1 MLLRTGIFFSYS
13 KEKDF
18 FNVLA
23 VRTKGLAFRLYGQ
36 SLLFLFVI
44 RVASTIFA
52 ASKTRAMVSY
62 CLYKKLIIMAN
73 TSDISRGMILN
84 LEGSLYTIIE
94 FGENKT
100 ARAAAKVWAKLKG
113 VDNNR
118 SIEKTWNSGDTIF
131 PVRVERRYYQFLY
144 KDDTG
149 YNFMDNETFEQVAL
163 PENTIDAPQYLKEGQ
178 EVGVLINTENDQVLG
193 AEMPDKIVLLVTY
206 TEPGLRGDTATRT
219 LKPATLETGAS
230 INVPLF
236 VNEGEL
242 IRINTKTGEYVERVK
257 E

>member
-1 MLLRTGIFFSYS
+1 
-13 KEKDF
+13 
-18 FNVLA
+18 
-23 VRTKGLAFRLYGQ
+23 
-36 SLLFLFVI
+36 
-44 RVASTIFA
+44 
-52 ASKTRAMVSY
+52 
-62 CLYKKLIIMAN
+62 MA
-73 TSDISRGMILN
+73 TTADISRGLIIKLD
-84 LEGSLYTIIE
+84 GSLYSVVE

-118 SIEKTWNSGDTIF
+118 SIEKTWNSGDNIF
-131 PVRVERRYYQFLY
+131 PVRVERKDYQFLY

-149 YNFMDNETFEQVAL
+149 FNFMDIVTFEQVAVQQ
-163 PENTIDAPQYLKEGQ
+163 NMVDAPQFLKEGQ
-178 EVGVLINTENDQVLG
+178 TVSMLINTETDLPMSVEL
-193 AEMPDKIVLLVTY
+193 PDKIVMQITY

-219 LKPATLETGAS
+219 LKPATIETGAT

-242 IRINTKTGEYVERVK
+242 IRINTKTGEYLERVK